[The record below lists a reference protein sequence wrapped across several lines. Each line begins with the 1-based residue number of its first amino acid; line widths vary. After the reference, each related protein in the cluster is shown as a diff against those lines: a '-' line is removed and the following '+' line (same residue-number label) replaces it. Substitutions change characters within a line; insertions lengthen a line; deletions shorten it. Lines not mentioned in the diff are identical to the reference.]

1 MYSLYFNAMKVL
13 VDAAVHYEDAQ
24 ITRYDNELGSV
35 KRFRDVE
42 NETIS
47 EKIQREYPKEYYFN
61 LRH

>member
-35 KRFRDVE
+35 KRSRLERFFARFHWMS
-42 NETIS
+42 ETTL
-47 EKIQREYPKEYYFN
+47 KK
-61 LRH
+61 